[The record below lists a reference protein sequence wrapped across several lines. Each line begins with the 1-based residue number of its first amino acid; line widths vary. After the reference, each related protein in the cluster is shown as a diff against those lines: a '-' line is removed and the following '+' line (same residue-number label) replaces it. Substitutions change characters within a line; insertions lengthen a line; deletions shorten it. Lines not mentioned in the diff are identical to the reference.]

1 MSYSTTKSTATLRSK
16 VAGPLL
22 VYVFRRPVHCR
33 ALFPLWG
40 RMAVLILHSLSTLY
54 WDTSAPA
61 RKRRR
66 RYITVYSV
74 SLHTPVQRY
83 PTSPWEVPPIL
94 GGGADLR
101 FEVPKQFQIAPPHFH
116 IPYKWVFWIFWQDFP
131 PPGQACASQI
141 CVVMFKEM
149 PTYNID
155 KLLLP
160 CGRYYGFTLGL
171 LTPSEWGVS
180 EFSSSIIVL
189 KGEAQ

>member
-1 MSYSTTKSTATLRSK
+1 MSYSTTTSTATLRSK

-94 GGGADLR
+94 GGGADLK
-101 FEVPKQFQIAPPHFH
+101 FEVPKQFQIAPPFSHSLQGGILDFLTRFCPTGSSLCITDRRRYVQRDVH
-116 IPYKWVFWIFWQDFP
+116 I
-131 PPGQACASQI
+131 
-141 CVVMFKEM
+141 
-149 PTYNID
+149 
-155 KLLLP
+155 
-160 CGRYYGFTLGL
+160 
-171 LTPSEWGVS
+171 
-180 EFSSSIIVL
+180 
-189 KGEAQ
+189 